1 MQTNM
6 LFALVLLVLLN
17 EIIYFLLIFQG
28 GTREVSILPLSPLVP
43 PNPIK
48 TTAQTPQG
56 FANGVFVCSKN
67 KLLFSELFNTEAK
80 GSLV

>member
-1 MQTNM
+1 M
-6 LFALVLLVLLN
+6 LFTLVLTVLLN
-17 EIIYFLLIFQG
+17 KINSSLLLFQR
-28 GTREVSILPLSPLVP
+28 GTREVSILPLSPLEP